1 MLWVKSDLIS
11 MNKMGRW
18 SFPIH
23 ILITL
28 WAVFIYLH
36 ISPAFFILIS
46 FTDKTALFC
55 SSRNLIEALDKP
67 TAFCSFIGSV
77 YYYTIIHLSILWLCH
92 AFILFWKIKFPFHA
106 RQYEKKKIIHVL
118 VVLLAVVLPTI
129 PVIVSFSTGGFVI
142 GSHPPSFCVS
152 KSSDAAYYTL
162 ALPMSIMGATGVS
175 LNIYGPGDSY
185 QAQLQQKNFYN
196 QIPSWNCREKA
207 TNYLLLFH
215 SSCIHG
221 LCSICIKC

>member
-1 MLWVKSDLIS
+1 MY
-11 MNKMGRW
+11 
-18 SFPIH
+18 H
-23 ILITL
+23 Y
-28 WAVFIYLH
+28 FINYT
-36 ISPAFFILIS
+36 FI
-46 FTDKTALFC
+46 
-55 SSRNLIEALDKP
+55 P
-67 TAFCSFIGSV
+67 GSV

-175 LNIYGPGDSY
+175 LIFMVLVTVIKVNVFYLEILNSVSPY
-185 QAQLQQKNFYN
+185 QFFLTAQLQQKNFYN

-207 TNYLLLFH
+207 TNSLLLFH
-215 SSCIHG
+215 SSWIHG